1 MGEMSERTENV
12 EREFHNTHSAIPQFH
27 NSTIIVNALTF
38 SRLPLIFTWLG
49 FAMAAEYGA
58 GAWAAV
64 AALAAL
70 FLSGITDFF
79 DGSLARRWNV
89 VTPLGKMADPL
100 MDKAVYVVVFPSLTW
115 FLLRHEGGEWHS
127 LLMLAFTI
135 LYTLRDLWVTF
146 LRSVASL
153 YGANTAAMW
162 LGKVRTALSFPTA
175 GLVYCYVAL
184 LPHCGGRLDAW
195 LLCACY
201 FAEISMI
208 ILNVASFITYTRV
221 YAPYL
226 KKALERRRDL

>member
-1 MGEMSERTENV
+1 MRKNLDNAEGGCKLQAANCKLL
-12 EREFHNTHSAIPQFH
+12 
-27 NSTIIVNALTF
+27 VNALTF
-38 SRLPLIFTWLG
+38 SRLPLIFAWLG
-49 FAMAAEYGA
+49 FAMAAEYGC
-58 GAWAAV
+58 GLWATLSAM
-64 AALAAL
+64 AALA
-70 FLSGITDFF
+70 LSGLTDFF

-115 FLLRHEGGEWHS
+115 LLLRHEGGEWHS

-153 YGANTAAMW
+153 YGAPTGAMW
-162 LGKVRTALSFPTA
+162 LGKVRTALTFPTA
-175 GLVYCYVAL
+175 GLVYCCVSFMPL
-184 LPHCGGRLDAW
+184 LSGKPGAW
-195 LLCACY
+195 LLWACY
-201 FAEISMI
+201 FAEAAMI
-208 ILNVASFITYTRV
+208 VLNAVSFVTYTRV

>member
-1 MGEMSERTENV
+1 MVNV
-12 EREFHNTHSAIPQFH
+12 KCKM
-27 NSTIIVNALTF
+27 VNVLTF
-38 SRLPLIFTWLG
+38 SRLPLIFAWLG
-49 FAMAAEYGA
+49 FAMAAEYGS
-58 GAWAAV
+58 GFWAV
-64 AALAAL
+64 AAALVAL

-115 FLLRHEGGEWHS
+115 LLLRHEGGEWHS

-153 YGANTAAMW
+153 YGAPTGAMW
-162 LGKVRTALSFPTA
+162 LGKVRTALTFPTA
-175 GLVYCYVAL
+175 GLVYCYVSL
-184 LPHCGGRLDAW
+184 LPLLSARVDAW
-195 LLCACY
+195 LLGICY

-208 ILNVASFITYTRV
+208 ILNIVSFVTYTRV

>member
-1 MGEMSERTENV
+1 MVNV
-12 EREFHNTHSAIPQFH
+12 KCK
-27 NSTIIVNALTF
+27 IVNVLTF
-38 SRLPLIFTWLG
+38 SRLPLTFAWLG
-49 FAMAAEYGA
+49 FAMAAEYA
-58 GAWAAV
+58 SRMWAI
-64 AALAAL
+64 AAIVAL
-70 FLSGITDFF
+70 FLSGVTDFF

-115 FLLRHEGGEWHS
+115 LLLRHDSGEWHS

-153 YGANTAAMW
+153 YGAPTGAMW
-162 LGKVRTALSFPTA
+162 LGKVRTALTFPTA
-175 GLVYCYVAL
+175 GLVYCYVSLAPF
-184 LPHCGGRLDAW
+184 LPSRATAW
-195 LLCACY
+195 LLGICY
-201 FAEISMI
+201 FAEVSMI
-208 ILNVASFITYTRV
+208 ILNIVSFITYTRV

>member
-1 MGEMSERTENV
+1 MVN
-12 EREFHNTHSAIPQFH
+12 AKCK
-27 NSTIIVNALTF
+27 IVNVLTF
-38 SRLPLIFTWLG
+38 SRLPLTFAWLG
-49 FAMAAEYGA
+49 FAMAAEYGSRL
-58 GAWAAV
+58 WAV
-64 AALAAL
+64 AAIVAL
-70 FLSGITDFF
+70 FLSGVTDFF

-115 FLLRHEGGEWHS
+115 LLLRHDSGELHS

-153 YGANTAAMW
+153 YGAPTGAMW
-162 LGKVRTALSFPTA
+162 LGKVRTALTFPTA
-175 GLVYCYVAL
+175 GIVYCYVSLMPFLSPRACAVL
-184 LPHCGGRLDAW
+184 LGVC
-195 LLCACY
+195 C
-201 FAEISMI
+201 FAEVSMI
-208 ILNVASFITYTRV
+208 ILNIVSFITYTRV